1 MRALMVDYRSGRGRL
16 QHLKMYGFG
25 SEILKSHIRDR
36 KTHGNESRADE
47 VPLSTFIHRG
57 WQRKGEGLTIAL

>member
-1 MRALMVDYRSGRGRL
+1 MSALMVDHRSGGGLL
-16 QHLKMYGFG
+16 QHMKIYGFG
-25 SEILKSHIRDR
+25 SEILKSHIRDP